1 MEIKVAGRGGRR
13 VGEVTAS
20 IPGVVMPDSF
30 FVFAIL
36 ALLLTP
42 GPTNTLLTV
51 GAAARGLRA
60 SLPLLFGELA
70 GYLIVVVP
78 LATIAATLLD
88 GRPALAIALRLAAA
102 GWVLFLAFRLW
113 RLASTKENRDAGSPV
128 TMGQVFLTTV
138 LNPKAPIIGLVIM
151 PHGPLMEIAP
161 ALGLFSLLVAG
172 AGTSFLV
179 LGSLVG
185 RAPLLSPRLVYRAAA
200 VFLVIFSLGLAGSAS
215 GLI

>member
-1 MEIKVAGRGGRR
+1 MG
-13 VGEVTAS
+13 TH
-20 IPGVVMPDSF
+20 MPDSF
-30 FVFAIL
+30 FLFAIL

-51 GAAARGLRA
+51 GAAARGFRK
-60 SLPLLFGELA
+60 SLPLLLGELS
-70 GYLIVVVP
+70 GYLTVVIP
-78 LATIAATLLD
+78 LATIAAALLD
-88 GRPALAIALRLAAA
+88 GRPILAAGLRIVA
-102 GWVLFLAFRLW
+102 ACWVLFLAARLW
-113 RLASTKENRDAGSPV
+113 LVSSKLAGEGDAKAV
-128 TMGQVFLTTV
+128 TVGQVFLTTM

-151 PHGPLMEIAP
+151 PHGTLTEIAP

-185 RAPLLSPRLVYRAAA
+185 KAPVLSPRLIYRIAAA
-200 VFLVIFSLGLAGSAS
+200 FLVVFSLGLVSSAT